1 MQTAPP
7 MVGSNA
13 SSRRRAFCTVLSLGF
28 LLVYTTWVWAGL
40 RPSYHRV
47 GVGAAGVL
55 LVAVALEGRGPA
67 ARVVLRDPV
76 FYLGLAF
83 LGFLAI
89 QWFNAGREQYFDVGY
104 RRWTYTDPP
113 WPGWPSAFNRAE
125 AAQMLGWFFP
135 AWAIAVAIR
144 SRLLERRTL
153 RGLTA
158 FVVGSA
164 GALAAYGLAQFASG
178 TGALYWRQ
186 PLGGH
191 FFASF
196 GYGNHAGPYFVLAG
210 SLGLGL
216 LFREIFDLRR
226 EHADSPSAMR
236 VRHPWRV
243 AGLALATVLCA
254 TGAYMGFSRAGI
266 LLNALLGIFA
276 AGYLWRRAW
285 PMLTVAGR
293 LNLAASMLGVL
304 GTLYFLVAGFG
315 EHGIRKEFSLRPV
328 LADAPVSLRERV
340 ELELGSRP
348 RFARAAWAIWRENP
362 WFGVGGWGYKYLVA
376 VHVPEKYWPMLSTRG
391 WANVHFDLL
400 QFLAE
405 FGVVGLG
412 LLLAALTVMVR
423 DVLRVRLGRHE
434 AFWVLGAAGLLS
446 TVVFSFVDIP
456 FRCPAILYTWV
467 ALLATLPYMGHGR
480 PARTA
485 AAAFSSP
492 PAFATRKER

>member
-1 MQTAPP
+1 MQTALPK
-7 MVGSNA
+7 VGSNA
-13 SSRRRAFCTVLSLGF
+13 SPRRRAFCTVLALGF
-28 LLVYTTWVWAGL
+28 LLVYTTWVWAGV

-47 GVGAAGVL
+47 GIGAAAVL
-55 LVAVALEGRGPA
+55 LVAAVLEGRGSA

-83 LGFLAI
+83 LGYLAI

-104 RRWTYTDPP
+104 RRWTFTDPP

-153 RGLTA
+153 RGLA
-158 FVVGSA
+158 ALVVGSA
-164 GALAAYGLAQFASG
+164 AALAAYGLVQFASG
-178 TGALYWRQ
+178 TGAMYWRQ

-210 SLGLGL
+210 SVGFGL

-226 EHADSPSAMR
+226 GHADGPSAMR
-236 VRHPWRV
+236 PRHPGRV
-243 AGLALATVLCA
+243 AGLVLATVLCA
-254 TGAYMGFSRAGI
+254 VGANMGFSRAGI
-266 LLNALLGIFA
+266 LLNALLGAFA
-276 AGYLWRRAW
+276 AVYLWRRAW
-285 PMLTVAGR
+285 PLLTAAGR
-293 LNLAASMLGVL
+293 LNLAAAMLGML

-328 LADAPVSLRERV
+328 TSDAPVSLRERLD
-340 ELELGSRP
+340 LELGSRP
-348 RFARAAWAIWRENP
+348 RFARAAWAIWREHP
-362 WFGVGGWGYKYLVA
+362 WFGVGGWGYRYLVA
-376 VHVPEKYWPMLSTRG
+376 SHVPEKYWPALETRG
-391 WANVHFDLL
+391 WANAHVDLL

-405 FGVVGLG
+405 FGAVGLG
-412 LLLAALTVMVR
+412 LLLAALAAMVR
-423 DVLRVRLGRHE
+423 DVVRSRGGRHDG
-434 AFWVLGAAGLLS
+434 FCVMSAAGLLS

-467 ALLATLPYMGHGR
+467 ALLAALPCLGHAR
-480 PARTA
+480 PAGDA
-485 AAAFSSP
+485 AAALPPP
-492 PAFATRKER
+492 PASATRRER